1 MNQIENWFVILQR
14 KVIKCGQFPS
24 VDELENNIIEFISY
38 YNDILVKP
46 VEWSFNA
53 KKYRRKLKI

>member
-1 MNQIENWFVILQR
+1 
-14 KVIKCGQFPS
+14 

>member
-1 MNQIENWFVILQR
+1 MNQIENWFAILQR

-38 YNDILVKP
+38 YNNILVKP